1 MIVTI
6 RVLRLLSNNSKYF
19 TIKNDELLITSN
31 GINFSIF
38 YQLLCQD
45 LNLYSTSALQNRK

>member
-6 RVLRLLSNNSKYF
+6 KVLRLLSKSKYF
-19 TIKNDELLITSN
+19 TLRNDKLLISPH
-31 GINFSIF
+31 GVNFSIF

-45 LNLYSTSALQNRK
+45 LNLYSTKHYKTEN